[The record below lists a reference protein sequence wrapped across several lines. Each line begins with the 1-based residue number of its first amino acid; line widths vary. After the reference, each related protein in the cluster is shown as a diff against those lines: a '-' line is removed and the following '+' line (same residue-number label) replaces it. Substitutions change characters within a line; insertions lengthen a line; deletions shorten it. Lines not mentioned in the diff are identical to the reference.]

1 MISKAT
7 EIRLDPETRA
17 TLEGWVRASTT
28 EQRKVKRARIVLLA
42 ADDWPSRR
50 IAREIDV
57 MTGVVSVWRKRFAA
71 SGIEGLQDKP
81 RPGAKPIYTA
91 ATDKRILAVLDQP
104 VPKGRARWD
113 GKLVAK
119 ALGDVDVNY
128 VRRFLRKQKI
138 DLAGRKSWCE
148 SKDPEFAAKAADV
161 VALYMAPPE
170 NAVVLC
176 VDEKPSIQALERSQG
191 YLKLPNGRA
200 LTGHS
205 HDYKRHGTSTLFA
218 AFEAGTG
225 KVKCAHKK
233 RRRRKEFLEFMDEVV
248 AAYPSTRLEVI
259 MDNLNTHKKNDEWL
273 AAHPMVTFHY
283 TPTRASWLNQV
294 ECWFSVLQKNALGDA
309 SFTSVEQLT
318 QHIDDFIK
326 SYNED
331 AEPFVWTKS
340 EVHQRRVKGRRLSD
354 L

>member
-1 MISKAT
+1 MVSKAT
-7 EIRLDPETRA
+7 EVRLDPETRA
-17 TLEGWVRASTT
+17 VLEGWVRASTT

-42 ADDWPSRR
+42 AEGWASRR
-50 IAREIDV
+50 IAREIGV
-57 MTGVVSVWRKRFAA
+57 MTGVVSVWRKRFTA
-71 SGIEGLQDKP
+71 SGIKGLDDKP
-81 RPGAKPIYTA
+81 RPGAKPIYTGE
-91 ATDKRILAVLDQP
+91 TDKRILAVLDQP
-104 VPKGRARWD
+104 VPKGQARWN
-113 GKLVAK
+113 GKLAAK

-161 VALYMAPPE
+161 VGLYMAPPE

-176 VDEKPSIQALERSQG
+176 IDEKPSIQALERSQG

-225 KVKCAHKK
+225 KVKAAHKK
-233 RRRRKEFLEFMDEVV
+233 RRRRKEFLEFMDDIV
-248 AAYPSTRLEVI
+248 AAYPQTRLEVI
-259 MDNLNTHKKNDEWL
+259 MDNLNTHKKNEEWL
-273 AAHPMVTFHY
+273 ERHPMVTFHY

-294 ECWFSVLQKNALGDA
+294 ECWFSNLQQNSLAGA
-309 SFTSVEQLT
+309 SFTSVEQLK
-318 QHIDDFIK
+318 QHIDDFIA
-326 SYNED
+326 SYNKD
-331 AEPFVWTKS
+331 ARPFVWTKS
-340 EVHQRRVKGRRLSD
+340 QVHQRRVKGRRLSD